1 MADFEDRYP
10 ENVPGKYYVDTRCLD
25 CAVCRDIA
33 PNNFRSNPDGL
44 YSYVYKQPTTPEEI
58 EQCKEA
64 FSTCPCDEIGADG
77 NEFQWNE
84 LAYRLVHAAARGDI
98 EGVKTAIADG
108 CDVNAEWNR
117 VTPLLAAVQAVYEN
131 EVGIEPYVTITG
143 ILLEH
148 GADPNKTTGYF
159 TKTPLCFAEG
169 DRKQPVV
176 DLLLGYGAKLA
187 YSW

>member
-1 MADFEDRYP
+1 MPDFKNRFS
-10 ENVPGKYYVDTRCLD
+10 ENVPGKYYVDTNCTS
-25 CAVCRDIA
+25 CALCTNHA
-33 PNNFRSNPDGL
+33 PANFREHPDGL
-44 YSYVYKQPTTPEEI
+44 YAFVFKQPTTPEEI
-58 EQCKEA
+58 ALCEEVA
-64 FSTCPCDEIGADG
+64 DVCPCDEIGADG

-84 LAYRLVHAAARGDI
+84 PAYRLVHAAARGDI

-108 CDVNAEWNR
+108 CDVNAEWNW

-131 EVGIEPYVTITG
+131 EVGIEPYVAITG